1 MLGND
6 DFVGFITILANQV
19 IAGMETQRTAL
30 LTASQGN
37 ETPPSLKLKD
47 EIKRLEEVRD
57 NKLYL
62 SKKINV
68 Q

>member
-1 MLGND
+1 M
-6 DFVGFITILANQV
+6 T
-19 IAGMETQRTAL
+19 TQRTAL
-30 LTASQGN
+30 LTGN
-37 ETPPSLKLKD
+37 GGSESPPSLKLKD

-68 Q
+68 E